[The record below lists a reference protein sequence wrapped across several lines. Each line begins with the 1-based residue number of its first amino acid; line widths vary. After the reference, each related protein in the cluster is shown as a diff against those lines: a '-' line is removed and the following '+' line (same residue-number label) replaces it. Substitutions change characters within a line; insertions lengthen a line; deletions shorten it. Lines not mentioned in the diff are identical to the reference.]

1 MVNKDSIFFSGKIKK
16 KHMARRARR
25 SKADIQAQRSSKRP
39 RSTTHQN
46 RWKKLSEA
54 QKAKIL
60 AVLAEGRKKRT
71 MKYKKSA
78 EKTEEDGEK

>member
-1 MVNKDSIFFSGKIKK
+1 MYMMEIRIPIILLDKK

-25 SKADIQAQRSSKRP
+25 SKADIQAQRSSKR
-39 RSTTHQN
+39 STAHQN
-46 RWKKLSEA
+46 RWKKMSEA

-60 AVLAEGRKKRT
+60 AVLAEGRKKRM

-78 EKTEEDGEK
+78 EKTEEET